1 MEPAIQLSVSLLR
14 EKAVHTAK
22 RLKASNNWIS
32 NFKLTKLLNS
42 GGMDKGTVTQN
53 Y

>member
-1 MEPAIQLSVSLLR
+1 VSLLR
-14 EKAVHTAK
+14 EKAIHTAK
-22 RLKASNNWIS
+22 RFSIEDFKASQDWIS

-42 GGMDKGTVTQN
+42 QGMEKGTVTQS